1 MTWLRYNR
9 STPCPVC
16 LGERSDCRQNTTTG
30 LVYCRSH
37 EANPKDYL
45 YRGQDTWGFNIWAN
59 KADAEE
65 WAQQNRQEW
74 LETVTSRQSPVTS
87 DTWTTPNSQTEVNPR
102 YLVVKED
109 LETREREN
117 LKKLLP
123 IPERDK
129 VIREILDQLTLSD
142 DHREVLRNRGISDR
156 KIDQANYR
164 SVKQW
169 QKLTSPVTNELS
181 GVKYDGLSLINHT
194 DGILIPIPNE
204 DGLYTHLR
212 VNDLTPGTEN
222 KYYPLSSSKRGV
234 KYHLPSG
241 EQPIGVY
248 LPPEAP
254 QKEIIGFTEGL
265 EYKPL
270 LAANNVGIPII
281 GASGGNFASSSE
293 AIEEAIASIK
303 ERYGWEKPKFI
314 LYADAGS
321 VVNPNVVIQYEK
333 LGKIIPNLKVVDWG
347 QLVDKEKG
355 LDIDELDA
363 QTIEKVKLAKSFRF
377 NLQGEGNVKLITIK
391 QFLKRSKIHQKKKL
405 SPRIKRIQE
414 DLRRLTYKPDIELTE
429 EDLVDG
435 KYLPSELLIELMPKQ
450 GIINLKSAKGSG
462 KSHLNEELIKY
473 LRKDGFQIIS
483 IVARIVLGR
492 GQAQAWG
499 IEWQIDTDDPLCR
512 QVNRLTIY
520 ENQATLG
527 LCFDSIWKLYHRNL
541 EKTAVFLDESE
552 LGLTHLL
559 ASSTCKEKRPLLLKS
574 FQKIIHEV
582 LALKGLVLLSDADLT
597 DVSVDYIRSLAP
609 PNTPMFT
616 IVNPEKTISY
626 KAYIISEKR
635 WVKQEIL
642 NAIEAGERIIIATD
656 SQAEAERM
664 ERELH
669 KQFPD
674 KIINRIDSKT
684 VEDQWGKD
692 YVERVNESIKTEKPD
707 ILIHTPSM
715 STGTSIDGKI
725 NGTIDEEVKHWF
737 DKVFGIFVGVLTPSQ
752 CRQSLMRYRAT
763 VPRYI
768 YIRTAGMIR
777 GNRSFDPVEIN
788 KSLFEYHKQGLDIF
802 DIIKTIEVSDNREL
816 LEKLAL
822 ILDPETGQWNN
833 PHLHTYSQFK
843 ARDNFG
849 LANLREIFT
858 QELME
863 EGHEVIKINTKGCEV
878 LLTTQEFIDGEKE
891 QGEAIYR
898 ETSSAIATSND
909 ISLEQAQAIMRKA
922 TATVAERHEATKAFI
937 TEEIPG
943 IELTTDFI
951 NEYIVKDRRRS
962 LNAIKL
968 FWKLLNPEAALY
980 YDQKEYSHQFRQF
993 AIHEIVYLPDIRA
1006 YYPLVKEL
1014 TDLGILEVI
1023 ANPEKEY
1030 TQGDPWLEEFKQ
1042 KCLWRRHRLHRL
1054 FNIIVTKNTLT
1065 VHLLSRFLEKIGLGL
1080 TCDQKRVEGERVRTY
1095 KLNPKK
1101 LNNPDRNA
1109 ILNAFDLKWTQ
1120 TKTRYGLEGVTEL
1133 ERKPYT
1139 INQQET
1145 SVTAENDRIT
1155 IDVIGVENGTETT
1168 NLGAEAMVKNEGEN
1182 ERGQTETRYGLE
1194 GVTELARNSYTD
1206 NQTESSVTGENDL
1219 IIIDVDGPSS
1229 PDVDRENIPQN
1240 EGSNE
1245 GGQTETEYGLEG
1257 VTELKRKPYPNN
1269 QQEGS
1274 VTLVNDGA
1282 TQNVVGVENAM
1293 GTTNV
1298 GAEVTVK
1305 NGRSNEGVQSETGY
1319 GLAFVTT

>member
-1 MTWLRYNR
+1 SPRDYPPYGK
-9 STPCPVC
+9 SF
-16 LGERSDCRQNTTTG
+16 LGNH
-30 LVYCRSH
+30 LNV
-37 EANPKDYL
+37 
-45 YRGQDTWGFNIWAN
+45 
-59 KADAEE
+59 
-65 WAQQNRQEW
+65 
-74 LETVTSRQSPVTS
+74 
-87 DTWTTPNSQTEVNPR
+87 
-102 YLVVKED
+102 
-109 LETREREN
+109 
-117 LKKLLP
+117 LLP

-142 DHREVLRNRGISDR
+142 AHREVLRGRGISDR
-156 KIDQANYR
+156 SIDQSNYR

-169 QKLTSPVTNELS
+169 QKLTSTVTNELS

-204 DGLYTHLR
+204 NGLYTHLR

-241 EQPIGVY
+241 EQPIAVY
-248 LPPEAP
+248 MPQEAP
-254 QKEIIGFTEGL
+254 EKKIIGFTEGL

-270 LAANNVGIPII
+270 LASSNVGIPII
-281 GASGGNFASSSE
+281 GASGGNFGSSTE
-293 AIEEAIASIK
+293 AIASAIASIK
-303 ERYGWEKPKFI
+303 QRYEWEKPKFI

-321 VVNPNVVIQYEK
+321 VINPNVVIQYEK

-347 QLVDKEKG
+347 QLNDKENG
-355 LDIDELDA
+355 LDIDELNP

-391 QFLKRSKIHQKKKL
+391 QFLKRAKLHHKKRL
-405 SPRIKRIQE
+405 DPRIKRIQE

-527 LCFDSIWKLYHRNL
+527 LCFDSIWKLYNRNL

-609 PNTPMFT
+609 PTTPTFT

-626 KAYIISEKR
+626 KAYIISEKK

-642 NAIEAGERIIIATD
+642 NAIEAGEKIIIATD
-656 SQAEAERM
+656 SQAEAEKM
-664 ERELH
+664 ERELN

-692 YVERVNESIKTEKPD
+692 YVERVNESIKKEKPD

-725 NGTIDEEVKHWF
+725 NGTIDEEVKNWF

-788 KSLFEYHKQGLDIF
+788 KSLHEYHKEGLSLLDVQQLVKL
-802 DIIKTIEVSDNREL
+802 DDPVEYIEKL
-816 LEKLAL
+816 LEMVDCEKR
-822 ILDPETGQWNN
+822 QWSNVHITAYCN
-833 PHLHTYSQFK
+833 YK

-849 LANLREIFT
+849 LANLREIFI

-878 LLTTQEFIDGEKE
+878 LLTTQGFIDGEKE

-922 TATVAERHEATKAFI
+922 TATQAERHEATKAFI

-951 NEYIVKDRRRS
+951 NEYIVKDRRRA

-968 FWKLLNPEAALY
+968 CWKLLNPEAAKY
-980 YDQKEYSHQFRQF
+980 YDEKEYSHQFRQF

-1014 TDLGILEVI
+1014 LDLGMLEVI
-1023 ANPEKEY
+1023 ANPDKEY
-1030 TQGDPWLEEFKQ
+1030 TQGDLWLEEFKQ
-1042 KCLWRRHRLHRL
+1042 KCLWRRHRLNRL
-1054 FNIIVTKNTLT
+1054 FNIIVTKNTQS

-1101 LNNPDRNA
+1101 LNSTDRKA
-1109 ILNAFDLKWTQ
+1109 ILNAFDLKWSQ

-1145 SVTAENDRIT
+1145 SVTAENDLIT
-1155 IDVIGVENGTETT
+1155 IDVDGVENGMGTS
-1168 NLGAEAMVKNEGEN
+1168 NMVAEVMVKNEGSN
-1182 ERGQTETRYGLE
+1182 ERVQTETGYGLE
-1194 GVTELARNSYTD
+1194 GVTELARTSYTD
-1206 NQTESSVTGENDL
+1206 NQTEGSVTVENDL
-1219 IIIDVDGPSS
+1219 ITIDV
-1229 PDVDRENIPQN
+1229 VEVENGTLSTNVVPEGMVKN

-1245 GGQTETEYGLEG
+1245 GVQTETGHGLEG
-1257 VTELKRKPYPNN
+1257 VTELERNSYTINH
-1269 QQEGS
+1269 QETS
-1274 VTLVNDGA
+1274 VTEALKLENDKPFWCPKHSDRYA
-1282 TQNVVGVENAM
+1282 PEIEVAAM
-1293 GTTNV
+1293 
-1298 GAEVTVK
+1298 
-1305 NGRSNEGVQSETGY
+1305 TGY
-1319 GLAFVTT
+1319 ASVLASSSFWELQEAKEQIVQLSQNLGWGVHELLNWIFERMPDDAMDHVDGLMAI

>member
-1 MTWLRYNR
+1 MTWIRYNR
-9 STPCPVC
+9 HTPCPVC
-16 LGERSDCRQNTTTG
+16 NGDRPDCRQNTTTG
-30 LVYCRSH
+30 LIHCRSN
-37 EANPKDYL
+37 EANPKDYV
-45 YRGQDTWGFNIWAN
+45 YRGQDTWGFNLWAY
-59 KADAEE
+59 KPDADA
-65 WAQQNRQEW
+65 WTKTVTSRQSSVTSDSW
-74 LETVTSRQSPVTS
+74 TTPNSQTKVNPRYLVAKTVTSRQSPVTS
-87 DTWTTPNSQTEVNPR
+87 DTWTNPNSQTEVNP
-102 YLVVKED
+102 
-109 LETREREN
+109 
-117 LKKLLP
+117 KKLLP

-129 VIREILDQLTLSD
+129 VIREILSQLTLSD

-156 KIDQANYR
+156 KIEESNYR

-169 QKLTSPVTNELS
+169 QKLTSPVTNKLS

-248 LPPEAP
+248 MPQEAP
-254 QKEIIGFTEGL
+254 EKPIIGLTEGL

-270 LAANNVGIPII
+270 LASSNLGIPII
-281 GASGGNFASSSE
+281 GASGGNFGSSSE
-293 AIEEAIASIK
+293 AIEDAIASIK
-303 ERYGWEKPKFI
+303 QRYGWEKPKFI

-321 VVNPNVVIQYEK
+321 VTNPNVVIQYEK
-333 LGKIIPNLKVVDWG
+333 LGKIVPNLKVVDWG
-347 QLVDKEKG
+347 QLADKENG

-363 QTIEKVKLAKSFRF
+363 QTIEKVKLARSFRF

-391 QFLKRSKIHQKKKL
+391 QFIKRAKLHQKKRL
-405 SPRIKRIQE
+405 DPRIKRIQE

-429 EDLVDG
+429 DDLVDG
-435 KYLPSELLIELMPKQ
+435 KYLPSELIIELMPKQ

-462 KSHLNEELIKY
+462 KSHLNEQLIKE
-473 LRKDGFQIIS
+473 LRTEGYKIIS

-527 LCFDSIWKLYHRNL
+527 LCFDSIWKLYQRNL
-541 EKTAVFLDESE
+541 EKTAIFLDESE

-609 PNTPMFT
+609 PTTPTFT

-626 KAYIISEKR
+626 KAYIISEKK

-642 NAIEAGERIIIATD
+642 NAIEAGEKIIIATD
-656 SQAEAERM
+656 SQAEAEKM
-664 ERELH
+664 ERELN

-692 YVERVNESIKTEKPD
+692 YVERVNESIKKERPD

-725 NGTIDEEVKHWF
+725 NGTIDEEVKNWF
-737 DKVFGIFVGVLTPSQ
+737 DKVFGIFVGVLNPSQ
-752 CRQSLMRYRAT
+752 CRQSLMRYREN

-768 YIRTAGMIR
+768 YIRTVGMIR

-858 QELME
+858 QELMD

-898 ETSSAIATSND
+898 ETSSAISTSNN

-922 TATVAERHEATKAFI
+922 TATVAERYEATKAFI
-937 TEEIPG
+937 SEEISG
-943 IELTTDFI
+943 VELTTEFI

-968 FWKLLNPEAALY
+968 CWKLLNPEAALY
-980 YDQKEYSHQFRQF
+980 YDEKEYRHQFRQF

-1023 ANPEKEY
+1023 ANPDKEY
-1030 TQGDPWLEEFKQ
+1030 TQGDSWLEELKQ

-1054 FNIIVTKNTLT
+1054 FNIIVTKNTQA

-1101 LNNPDRNA
+1101 LNNPDRKA
-1109 ILNAFDLKWTQ
+1109 ILNAFDLKWSQ
-1120 TKTRYGLEGVTEL
+1120 TKTSYGLEGVTEL
-1133 ERKPYT
+1133 PRNRKSD
-1139 INQQET
+1139 NQQEA
-1145 SVTAENDRIT
+1145 SVTVANNEVTYNDYPT
-1155 IDVIGVENGTETT
+1155 GECPSSIDMDRGETPQ
-1168 NLGAEAMVKNEGEN
+1168 NEGSN
-1182 ERGQTETRYGLE
+1182 EKGQTETGHGLE
-1194 GVTELARNSYTD
+1194 GVTELARTSYTD
-1206 NQTESSVTGENDL
+1206 NQQETSVTEALKLENDKPFWWAKDSDRYSPEFEVKVHTAYWWL
-1219 IIIDVDGPSS
+1219 LAASTFEELEQAKVRITQLSQNLGWGSHQLLNWLFERMSDEAID
-1229 PDVDRENIPQN
+1229 
-1240 EGSNE
+1240 
-1245 GGQTETEYGLEG
+1245 Y
-1257 VTELKRKPYPNN
+1257 
-1269 QQEGS
+1269 
-1274 VTLVNDGA
+1274 
-1282 TQNVVGVENAM
+1282 VESLMAI
-1293 GTTNV
+1293 
-1298 GAEVTVK
+1298 
-1305 NGRSNEGVQSETGY
+1305 
-1319 GLAFVTT
+1319 